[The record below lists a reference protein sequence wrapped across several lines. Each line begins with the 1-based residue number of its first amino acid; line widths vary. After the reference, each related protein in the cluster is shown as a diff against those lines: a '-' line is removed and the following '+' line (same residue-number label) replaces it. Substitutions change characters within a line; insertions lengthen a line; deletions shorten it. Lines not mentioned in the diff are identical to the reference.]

1 MVLSRSGGRV
11 LAGLALASILGACNS
26 DHSSMPTPAIYV
38 GAGAKPMFESAS
50 ANHGANNIDLFY
62 VTDRAPIIAPDG
74 SLSYGV
80 DRSRHMSFG
89 SLTVD
94 IDGAPS
100 DPPTG
105 PQHSLS
111 SVNRIGSFPS
121 TPYDIEPTRAGY
133 IRAPD
138 VVSAHE
144 SAVASLQAE
153 VGRRLVRSKR
163 KEIVFFIHGYN
174 TTFEDAAYTTGE
186 IAHLIG
192 GEFVTI
198 MLSWPAGGS
207 KGLMM
212 GYNVDREFRRIRRS
226 GHEEGHSCYCNG
238 KGRRKSSFY
247 RP

>member
-80 DRSRHMSFG
+80 DRSRHTSLG

-105 PQHSLS
+105 LNIPSPAS
-111 SVNRIGSFPS
+111 IESGSFPS

-133 IRAPD
+133 FRAPD

-144 SAVASLQAE
+144 SAVASLSSRSRSTSCAIKAQRDRLLHPWLQHHLR
-153 VGRRLVRSKR
+153 GRGV
-163 KEIVFFIHGYN
+163 HN
-174 TTFEDAAYTTGE
+174 
-186 IAHLIG
+186 
-192 GEFVTI
+192 
-198 MLSWPAGGS
+198 W
-207 KGLMM
+207 
-212 GYNVDREFRRIRRS
+212 
-226 GHEEGHSCYCNG
+226 
-238 KGRRKSSFY
+238 
-247 RP
+247 

>member
-1 MVLSRSGGRV
+1 
-11 LAGLALASILGACNS
+11 
-26 DHSSMPTPAIYV
+26 
-38 GAGAKPMFESAS
+38 
-50 ANHGANNIDLFY
+50 
-62 VTDRAPIIAPDG
+62 
-74 SLSYGV
+74 
-80 DRSRHMSFG
+80 MSFG

-100 DPPTG
+100 DPPTR
-105 PQHSLS
+105 PQLRLS
-111 SVNRIGSFPS
+111 SINRIGSFPS

-133 IRAPD
+133 LRAPD

-153 VGRRLVRSKR
+153 VGRRLAQSKR

-174 TTFEDAAYTTGE
+174 TTFEDAAYTTGK
-186 IAHLIG
+186 IAHFLG

-212 GYNVDREFRRIRRS
+212 GYNVDRESGEFAVPDMKKAIRAIAS
-226 GHEEGHSCYCNG
+226 QAHSLGHSELMVHCARD
-238 KGRRKSSFY
+238 GRNRHLAAVLAGLYDRRVPRSQS
-247 RP
+247 RCRGRERLDLLH

>member
-1 MVLSRSGGRV
+1 
-11 LAGLALASILGACNS
+11 
-26 DHSSMPTPAIYV
+26 MPTPAIYV
-38 GAGAKPMFESAS
+38 GAGAKPMFEAAS
-50 ANHGANNIDLFY
+50 ANHGANNIDLLY
-62 VTDRAPIIAPDG
+62 VTDRAPIVAPDG

-80 DRSRHMSFG
+80 DRSRYMSFG

-100 DPPTG
+100 DAPTG
-105 PQHSLS
+105 PQLRLS

-133 IRAPD
+133 LRAPD

-153 VGRRLVRSKR
+153 VGRRLAQSKR

-198 MLSWPAGGS
+198 MLSW
-207 KGLMM
+207 
-212 GYNVDREFRRIRRS
+212 
-226 GHEEGHSCYCNG
+226 
-238 KGRRKSSFY
+238 
-247 RP
+247 